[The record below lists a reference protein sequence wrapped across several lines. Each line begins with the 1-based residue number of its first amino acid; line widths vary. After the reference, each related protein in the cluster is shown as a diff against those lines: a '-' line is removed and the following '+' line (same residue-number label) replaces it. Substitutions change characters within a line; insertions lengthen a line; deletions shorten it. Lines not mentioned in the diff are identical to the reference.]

1 MGGDTPDCIELVDL
15 NGTGLPMSLACYLSV
30 DPLFAVGCG

>member
-15 NGTGLPMSLACYLSV
+15 NGIGPLMSLACALFV
-30 DPLFAVGCG
+30 DLVFAVNG